1 MSNIIPII
9 LGYNDTLYGSENDAI
24 IIYNFF
30 YNYYTKYS
38 DIWLEPI
45 ILLNYNVTIDNF
57 IKYLLKYISLKNLII
72 IIYFSGHSNKK
83 GYLKFYNNFI
93 SSELLITKINST
105 IIYPVE
111 LYFIIDSC
119 FSKNFILNNFYYN
132 KINKISYLVSCM
144 EYEYSKEIETNYDS
158 NMFIYKNI
166 NYKNK
171 IVVGIF
177 TYYFI
182 KLLHARKIYNLNHFK
197 LIIDDKLWKIISNKY
212 KQTIYYNELYNI

>member
-1 MSNIIPII
+1 MNNIIPII

-30 YNYYTKYS
+30 YNYYIKYS
-38 DIWLEPI
+38 SIWLEPI
-45 ILLNYNVTIDNF
+45 ILLNNNVKIENI
-57 IKYLLKYISLKNLII
+57 IKYLFNYISFNNLII
-72 IIYFSGHSNKK
+72 IIYFSGHSNKT
-83 GYLKFYNNFI
+83 GSLKFYNNFI
-93 SSELLITKINST
+93 SSELLINKINS
-105 IIYPVE
+105 ILKNPIE

-119 FSKNFILNNFYYN
+119 FSKNFILNDFYYN

-144 EYEYSKEIETNYDS
+144 EYEYSKEIEVNYDA

-166 NYKNK
+166 NSNNK

-182 KLLHARKIYNLNHFK
+182 KLLQARKIYNLYDFK
-197 LIIDDKLWKIISNKY
+197 LIVNDKLWNAISKKY
-212 KQTIYYNELYNI
+212 KQTIYYDELYII